1 MSTSIIEK
9 IKIICPI
16 EFFLLSSYY
25 CFMDK
30 NKIFLGFVTAAL
42 GLFLLIS
49 PDTFISFIVIIL
61 GVAAIIDGVFILA
74 ATRDLIIDPQY
85 KLIVT
90 VRGALSILVGL
101 IAVLLPIAVAT
112 IVWKAMAYTLAVYLI
127 ISAGMQIYTITK
139 LHRNGIMVRQSMI
152 EVASSILIAL
162 VLFVIPAQTDGH
174 LHFIIRLFGIA
185 LLVVGVGFLVIQW
198 KSRPEVMLPDS
209 VEDVENK
216 ESENNN
222 QE

>member
-49 PDTFISFIVIIL
+49 PDTFISFFVIIL

-90 VRGALSILVGL
+90 VRGVLSIVVGL
-101 IAVLLPIAVAT
+101 LAVILPIAVAAV
-112 IVWKAMAYTLAVYLI
+112 VWKAMAYTLAIYLI

-162 VLFVIPAQTDGH
+162 VLFVIPAQTAG
-174 LHFIIRLFGIA
+174 HFIIRLFGIA
-185 LLVVGVGFLVIQW
+185 LLVVGIGLLVIQW
-198 KSRPEVMLPDS
+198 KSRPEVVLPDS
-209 VEDVENK
+209 VETVEDEK
-216 ESENNN
+216 SE
-222 QE
+222 E

>member
-1 MSTSIIEK
+1 
-9 IKIICPI
+9 
-16 EFFLLSSYY
+16 
-25 CFMDK
+25 MDK
-30 NKIFLGFVTAAL
+30 SKVFLGFVTAAL

-49 PDTFISFIVIIL
+49 PDTFISFFVIIL
-61 GVAAIIDGVFILA
+61 GVAAIIDGIFILA

-90 VRGALSILVGL
+90 VRGVLSIVVGL
-101 IAVLLPIAVAT
+101 LAVILPIAVAAV
-112 IVWKAMAYTLAVYLI
+112 VWKAMAYTLAIYLI

-162 VLFVIPAQTDGH
+162 VLFVIPAQTAG
-174 LHFIIRLFGIA
+174 HFIIRLFGIA
-185 LLVVGVGFLVIQW
+185 LLVVGIGLLVIQW

-209 VEDVENK
+209 VETVEDEK
-216 ESENNN
+216 SEEN
-222 QE
+222 

>member
-1 MSTSIIEK
+1 M
-9 IKIICPI
+9 
-16 EFFLLSSYY
+16 
-25 CFMDK
+25 
-30 NKIFLGFVTAAL
+30 TAAL

-49 PDTFISFIVIIL
+49 PDTFISFFVIIL

-90 VRGALSILVGL
+90 VRGVLSIVVGL
-101 IAVLLPIAVAT
+101 LAVILPIAVAAV
-112 IVWKAMAYTLAVYLI
+112 VWKAMAYTLAIYLI

-152 EVASSILIAL
+152 EVASSLLIAL
-162 VLFVIPAQTDGH
+162 VLFIIPAQTAGI
-174 LHFIIRLFGIA
+174 FIIRLFGLA

-198 KSRPEVMLPDS
+198 KSRPEVVLPDS
-209 VEDVENK
+209 VETVEEEEKN
-216 ESENNN
+216 EE
-222 QE
+222 

>member
-49 PDTFISFIVIIL
+49 PDTFISFFVIIL
-61 GVAAIIDGVFILA
+61 GVAAIIDGIFILA

-90 VRGALSILVGL
+90 VRGVLSIVVGL
-101 IAVLLPIAVAT
+101 LAVILPIAVAAV
-112 IVWKAMAYTLAVYLI
+112 VWKAMAYTLAIYLI

-162 VLFVIPAQTDGH
+162 VLFVIPAQTAG
-174 LHFIIRLFGIA
+174 HFIIRLFGIA
-185 LLVVGVGFLVIQW
+185 LLIVGIGLLVIQW

-209 VEDVENK
+209 VETVEDEK
-216 ESENNN
+216 SE
-222 QE
+222 E